1 MATLEQNI
9 ESVGIIFQEI
19 GEAINEMYE
28 RAYMEKPVV
37 FECDATADKHATP
50 PSEYAKLIREIPQD
64 LELDP
69 TMYSARIG
77 TVTW

>member
-1 MATLEQNI
+1 
-9 ESVGIIFQEI
+9 
-19 GEAINEMYE
+19 
-28 RAYMEKPVV
+28 MEKPVV
-37 FECDATADKHATP
+37 FECDVTAEKHATP

>member
-9 ESVGIIFQEI
+9 ENVGKIFQDI

-28 RAYMEKPVV
+28 KAYMEKPVI
-37 FECDATADKHATP
+37 FECNATTDQHATP
-50 PSEYAKLIREIPQD
+50 PSEYARLIKEIPQD

-77 TVTW
+77 TIT

>member
-9 ESVGIIFQEI
+9 ESVGEIFQEI

-28 RAYMEKPVV
+28 KVYMEKPVV
-37 FECDATADKHATP
+37 FECDATIDKHATP

-64 LELDP
+64 LDLDP
-69 TMYSARIG
+69 TMFSARIG
-77 TVTW
+77 TITR